1 MDLRSFKTLGAAT
14 LFLLLGSMACERTS
28 PTNQNPENQPRTRA
42 EKDLAEFRE
51 WVDEK
56 TNKADSTTAQNW
68 PEVKEE
74 FKQRSAQLEERADS
88 LSKESKAEYK
98 ELRRR
103 FENWETRNQQ
113 RSQVPL
119 HPETLARFEQEL
131 FGAANALESNWTAAQ
146 MREIYTQ
153 FVQNVRARRASWTA
167 SDWDYVDEIYRQLN
181 LKKDQVEAQI
191 PGKDK
196 LKIKSLQAEYL
207 TLETG
212 KDAKDLL
219 KEFKKDGA
227 Q

>member
-1 MDLRSFKTLGAAT
+1 MDLRSSKTLGAA
-14 LFLLLGSMACERTS
+14 LLLLLLGGTACERTS
-28 PTNQNPENQPRTRA
+28 PSNQNPENQPRTRA
-42 EKDLAEFRE
+42 EKDLAELRE
-51 WVDEK
+51 WVNEK
-56 TNKADSTTAQNW
+56 TDKTDSTATQKW

-74 FKQRSAQLEERADS
+74 FKQRSAQLEEKADS
-88 LSKESKAEYK
+88 LSEESKAEYK

-131 FGAANALESNWTAAQ
+131 FGSANALESNWTAAQ

-153 FVQNVRARRASWTA
+153 FLQNVRTRRASWTA
-167 SDWDYVDEIYRQLN
+167 SDWDYVDEVYRQLN
-181 LKKDQVEAQI
+181 LKKEQVEDQI
-191 PGKDK
+191 PTKDQ
-196 LKIKSLQAEYL
+196 LKIKALQAEYL

-212 KDAKDLL
+212 KDAKDLFN
-219 KEFKKDGA
+219 EFKKESA